1 MRIWERLFKRWYPAS
16 DYEAAL
22 SLFGDGSLSVS
33 DGAAM
38 RLAPAYRACT
48 MVARDIARAP
58 RRIRIGDEF
67 QEDTPFLDLLRNP
80 HPTYNG
86 NRWFSFMIFE
96 MLSRGQS
103 LAVIIRDGRGEV
115 ISLTP
120 IPAGQW
126 SLQSRDGQ
134 RDIFYRVSGLTQD
147 LSSEDVLHFRLE
159 DPGGWWV
166 GGKSPFHQCN
176 GAIQQL
182 AEQQTSAVSVVQNL
196 GRPRLAVRIP
206 GKPNSQTLENV
217 KESFRMSQTGAS
229 KAGSVM
235 VLPEG
240 MELQE
245 VNPNVVDAEFE
256 SARRYSVD
264 DVSRLTGVPASL
276 LANRHDVKYSTLSD
290 EYASYVSSCLSQYAA
305 IISGE
310 FGKLLGAG
318 ELVFDFSHV
327 LRPSQTEQMNA
338 MVAGVNAG
346 ILNVNEA
353 RRAMNLSPNEE
364 PDLKPAPE
372 SVPQMGENIAE
383 GASGDE

>member
-1 MRIWERLFKRWYPAS
+1 MFQRWAPARG
-16 DYEAAL
+16 YEAAL
-22 SLFGDGSLSVS
+22 SIYGDGSLAVS
-33 DGAAM
+33 DGSAM

-48 MVARDIARAP
+48 MIARDIARAP
-58 RRIRIGDEF
+58 RRIRTGEEF
-67 QEDTPFLDLLRNP
+67 LEDTPFLDLLRNP

-115 ISLTP
+115 VSLTP
-120 IPAGQW
+120 IPTGQW

-134 RDIFYRVSGLTQD
+134 RDIFYRISGLAGD
-147 LSSEDVLHFRLE
+147 VAAENVLHFKLE

-166 GGKSPFHQCN
+166 GGKSPFQQCN
-176 GAIQQL
+176 GAVQQL
-182 AEQQTSAVSVVQNL
+182 AEQQTTAVSVVQNL
-196 GRPRLAVRIP
+196 GRPRLAVKIP
-206 GKPNSQTLENV
+206 GKPTAQTLENV

-240 MELQE
+240 MDLQE
-245 VNPNVVDAEFE
+245 VKPNVVDAEFE
-256 SARRYSVD
+256 AARRYSVD

-305 IISGE
+305 IVAAE

-346 ILNVNEA
+346 ILEVNEA
-353 RRAMNLSPNEE
+353 RRAMNLPPIEE
-364 PDLKPAPE
+364 PEPEPEPAPVSQE
-372 SVPQMGENIAE
+372 GQQAE
-383 GASGDE
+383 VQDDDE